1 MARRKKR
8 TVQVMRESW
17 GTIVGIVLA
26 TGTLLA
32 ATYKGVTVTH
42 DTLQQVDQNTEDIY
56 LTAERLDSKIL
67 RDNAK
72 DIRQRKWELLRESP
86 KGRIENAP
94 MSVRDEYRQLEQE
107 QLEAEKRLQQ
117 IEQQVQ
123 QKQKP

>member
-1 MARRKKR
+1 MARRKRR
-8 TVQVMRESW
+8 TVQYMRESW

-42 DTLQQVDQNTEDIY
+42 DTFQQLDQNTDDIY
-56 LTAERLDSKIL
+56 LVSERLDIKIIQ
-67 RDNAK
+67 DNAK
-72 DIRQRKWELLRESP
+72 ELRSRKWELEKIY

-94 MSVRDEYRQLEQE
+94 AHVRDEYRLLDQE
-107 QLEAEKRLQQ
+107 QRDAEKRLQQ

-123 QKQKP
+123 TKQKP